1 MTKITQQDKQNII
14 KLLQNKVAVLK
25 TASAVANFCGISESA
40 ISLMLKDRY
49 VTRGHEAWISVGMKL
64 GWKPQNDTDKNGW
77 VTVETRDLKSIETIC
92 IDAKE
97 NSLFLPISDNAG
109 MGKSKGLEYVINKH
123 AGAEVYMLRCREW
136 GAIEFLERL
145 CSTLGINTSRG
156 LHKKE
161 QLLDYVIAFFQNR
174 SIGKPLLILDEA
186 NKLKDAAKRVMIPLY
201 NECEDFLGVVWAGPE
216 DLEKDVLRGVRYAKK
231 GFDEIYSRFGRKFIK
246 LRGATLNE
254 IIKIC
259 RANGFNDEQKIKSA
273 FDKHKPVRILV
284 TDNKQQVSLQV
295 MKDLRWIKP
304 MVKIGRRTLFN
315 NN

>member
-1 MTKITQQDKQNII
+1 MTKLTQEHKQTII
-14 KLLQNKVAVLK
+14 ELIKQKVLSLK
-25 TASAVANFCGISESA
+25 TASAVASFCGVSESI
-40 ISLMLKDRY
+40 ISLMLKNKY
-49 VTRGHEAWISVGMKL
+49 VTKGDDAWITIGMKL
-64 GWKPQNDTDKNGW
+64 GWKPQLHKMQGW

-109 MGKSKGLEYVINKH
+109 MGKTKGLEHVAQKYH
-123 AGAEVYMLRCREW
+123 SAEVYYMRCREW
-136 GAIEFLERL
+136 GAIEFLGKL
-145 CSTLGINTSRG
+145 CSTLGINTSKG
-156 LHKKE
+156 MHKKE
-161 QLLDYVIAFFQNR
+161 QLLDYVIDFFQQR
-174 SIGKPLLILDEA
+174 SIGKPLLILDEV

-254 IIKIC
+254 VHKIC
-259 RANGFNDEQKIKSA
+259 KANGFEDEQRIKLA
-273 FDKHKPVRILV
+273 FEKHKPQRILV
-284 TDNKQQVSLQV
+284 KENGNQVSLQV

-304 MVKIGRRTLFN
+304 MVKIGRKTLFTQ
-315 NN
+315 